1 MAILD
6 GELTHK
12 MTELWV
18 CYSEDPKVEVPAELA
33 GCGWVPVE
41 KCVTRAGADKVC
53 IRSLSPSEWA
63 RYRDEVRKF
72 GDGTAML
79 YATTTGAFRHSGMK
93 KRSEVRD
100 WVHKLSTVSGDK
112 AVANAH
118 DLLGLRI
125 IGLTR
130 ALPTESAYEYARL
143 VLGYEVE
150 QPDVPAE
157 QGDEGEAAAGRESPE
172 PGADGRELVED
183 LEAEEGAGASG
194 RRKSRRAI

>member
-18 CYSEDPKVEVPAELA
+18 VYSEDPKVSVPEELA
-33 GCGWVPVE
+33 GCGWVPLD
-41 KCVTRAGADKVC
+41 KCVTRPGADKVC

-63 RYRDEVRKF
+63 RYRDEARKF

-79 YATTTGAFRHSGMK
+79 YATTTATIKHAGFK

-100 WVHKLSTVSGDK
+100 WVHKLSTVSGNK
-112 AVANAH
+112 ALSNAH
-118 DLLGLRI
+118 DLLGMRI

-130 ALPTESAYEYARL
+130 ALPTDAAYEYARL

-150 QPDVPAE
+150 QPNLPPEA
-157 QGDEGEAAAGRESPE
+157 DEVSAPSGPESPE

-183 LEAEEGAGASG
+183 LDAEEGAGASG
-194 RRKSRRAI
+194 RRKSDRAD